1 MRTQI
6 HTRTKSPAGLWVL
19 AGPGPALR
27 GMAAILCCARLL
39 YAGGPL
45 DLFAPGVPYAYGP
58 TTFGQFSGNVPF
70 KTDLGGL
77 GFLTKAQAD
86 ALTIGSMAEWTAVPT
101 ASLSL
106 AFAGDITDE
115 FGVPLGVDID
125 ETNFDLL
132 VFGVFNGGGIDVVY
146 DETGAI
152 FDALFGPGSGVV
164 GFGPPE
170 FFYNDVPEI
179 AESTTFLN
187 GSFVDPG
194 DVNPFPGASFQG
206 NFTHEFGH
214 AVGLAHTQTNGAIL
228 FFGDDSGPEDC
239 ASLGTATLADAET
252 MYPLT
257 DLSPAPPSGTSYGRE
272 TATIDHPDDEAA
284 LSQLYPEAG
293 YFDLPTITGTIFA
306 SDGVT
311 SITGANVIAR
321 NVANPF
327 ADAVSALSGNFSQ
340 SADDAF
346 VGRYTFTGLTSGAS
360 YVIYIDRIVA
370 GGFSTLPIQIEEEE
384 YFNGASESADP
395 HIDNPCTFT
404 PIAPVAGS
412 PFVANIIMEACF
424 DDNEPNDTPD
434 TATGPIAYD
443 DDEEG
448 CVDPPGDEDWFTFSA
463 TAGDI
468 IEARVRA
475 SNFDTQLDP
484 TLILYDTDGETIL
497 ALNDDENFPISF
509 NSRITFCMPS
519 TGTFFLHVQGF
530 DGVST
535 GEYELALAFLGQG
548 DIEPNNT
555 PTTAITL
562 PSDCPKIVLGCIV
575 PELDTDFYSLAVPAA
590 GTTFTINM
598 DAPSLLFGPPDAFL
612 VLYGTDSTTVL
623 AFDDDDGPG
632 LGAQITFTFPA
643 PGTYFVECL
652 ASPFAL
658 SGITGVY
665 SLSVIGGPPTILHT
679 NNLRIDARA
688 GGNGGWTE
696 YRPGFP
702 DAASDHFFDGHF
714 GYFDGTTVDDG
725 DDLGV
730 DIVPGCFNLY
740 DPSKGALD
748 EKSAGFLNEGN
759 ATVMIGRGTGLEI
772 QQFTSLNDR
781 RADGATPANWL
792 LVQTRVVNRSGV
804 PKHVKWYKFIDM
816 DISTTF
822 NNDLAAF
829 DPARNMV
836 YQFNTSGNSAYIGMA
851 VVLGNLTNF
860 QINNFGAATSPDA
873 NDAARAAF
881 MKGLNGG
888 DLSIPGAGDKNVA
901 LAADLGVIPPGGSAD
916 LWWAIGAGTSL
927 AALQADIDD
936 ARLAAL
942 RNFFTIYSD
951 KLTKLDH
958 PEIVNGLT
966 GSNNDIILDHGEVN
980 GDLWAKDDITITHRS
995 TVNGN
1000 ITTGGD
1006 LDISRHNVTITGAI
1020 TSEATGF
1027 AGFPLPSLSLSP
1039 VSGPSITV
1047 TKSKGAVLEPGNY
1060 NVVEVSTKKSILLK
1074 SGVYFFNSLTVDTHA
1089 ELKVDLSGGPV
1100 TINVVNTL
1108 QFLKMSA
1115 IEITSTTGSSR
1126 DIRINYA
1133 GTGTVALGENGE
1145 YQGTIFAPK
1154 GTIDLDVVADFK
1166 GTLLGKFVT
1175 IRKNARVFPH
1185 EAPDDVFDLAPSIGD
1200 ETNVA
1205 DNGAVTDYELS
1216 QNYPNPFSANGTF
1229 GNPST
1234 KINFALPEAGKV
1246 KLEIYDL
1253 LGNTVRTLVSKEMNA
1268 GRHEILW
1275 DGRNQNGH
1283 TVAVGIYLYRIVF
1296 QRRNGKPAAVMVKKM
1311 SFIK

>member
-1 MRTQI
+1 
-6 HTRTKSPAGLWVL
+6 
-19 AGPGPALR
+19 
-27 GMAAILCCARLL
+27 MAVILCWARLL

-58 TTFGQFSGNVPF
+58 ITFGQFGGNVPF
-70 KTDLGGL
+70 KTDLGGM

-86 ALTIGSMAEWTAVPT
+86 ALTISSMAEWTAVPT

-106 AFAGDITDE
+106 AFAGDVTDE
-115 FGVPLGVDID
+115 FGVPLGLDID

-152 FDALFGPGSGVV
+152 FDALFGPGSGVI

-179 AESTTFLN
+179 AESTVFLN
-187 GSFVDPG
+187 GSFINPG

-228 FFGDDSGPEDC
+228 FFGDDTAPEDC
-239 ASLGTATLADAET
+239 LSLGTATLADAET

-257 DLSPAPPSGTSYGRE
+257 DVTPAPAGGTSYGRE
-272 TATIDHPDDEAA
+272 IATIDHPNDEAA

-293 YFDLPTITGTIFA
+293 YFDSPTITGTIFA
-306 SDGVT
+306 SDGAT
-311 SITGANVIAR
+311 PLTGANVIAR
-321 NVANPF
+321 NLANPF

-346 VGRYTFTGLTSGAS
+346 AGRYTFTGLTPGAS
-360 YVIYIDRIVA
+360 YVIYIDRIIA
-370 GGFSTLPIQIEEEE
+370 GGFSTPPIQIEEEE
-384 YFNGASESADP
+384 YFNGVSESADP
-395 HIDNPCTFT
+395 NIDNPCAFT
-404 PIAPVAGS
+404 PIAPVAGY
-412 PFVANIIMEACF
+412 PFVANIIMETCH

-448 CVDPPGDEDWFTFSA
+448 CIDPPGDEDWFTFSA

-484 TLILYDTDGETIL
+484 TLILYDTDGTTIL

-509 NSRITFCMPS
+509 DSRLTFCMPA
-519 TGTFFLHVQGF
+519 TGTFFLQVQGL

-535 GEYELALAFLGQG
+535 GEYELALAFLGKG

-555 PTTAITL
+555 PATAIPL
-562 PSDCPKIVLGCIV
+562 PSDCPKIVLGCIM
-575 PELDTDFYSLAVPAA
+575 PELDADFYSLAVPAA

-598 DAPSLLFGPPDAFL
+598 DAPDLPFGPPDAFL
-612 VLYGTDSTTVL
+612 ILYGTDGTTVL
-623 AFDDDDGPG
+623 AFDDDEGPG

-643 PGTYFVECL
+643 PGTYFLECL
-652 ASPFAL
+652 TSPFAP
-658 SGITGVY
+658 SDTIGVY
-665 SLSVIGGPPTILHT
+665 RLSVIGGTPTILHT
-679 NNLRIDARA
+679 NNLRIDGRA

-714 GYFDGTTVDDG
+714 GYFDGRRVDDG
-725 DDLGV
+725 DDLGA

-740 DPSKGALD
+740 DPSKGPLD
-748 EKSAGFLNEGN
+748 EKSADFLIEDSS
-759 ATVMIGRGTGLEI
+759 AVMRGRGTGLEI
-772 QQFTSLNDR
+772 QQFTLLNDLR
-781 RADGATPANWL
+781 GAAGATPANWL
-792 LVQTRVVNRSGV
+792 LVKTRVVNRSGV

-816 DISTTF
+816 DVLDTF

-829 DPARNMV
+829 DSSRNMV
-836 YQFNTSGNSAYIGMA
+836 YQFNASGNSAYIGMA

-860 QINNFGAATSPDA
+860 QINNFAIGTSPDA
-873 NDAARAAF
+873 DDAARAAF
-881 MKGLNGG
+881 MNGLNAG

-901 LAADLGVIPPGGSAD
+901 LAADLGVIPPNGSAE

-927 AALQADIDD
+927 AELQADIDD
-936 ARLAAL
+936 ARFAAL

-951 KLTKLDH
+951 IQTKLDH

-966 GSNNDIILDHGEVN
+966 GANDNIILDHGKVN
-980 GDLWAKDDITITHRS
+980 GDLWAKNQISITHRS

-1000 ITTGGD
+1000 ITAGANT
-1006 LDISRHNVTITGAI
+1006 DISRQNVIIAGAI
-1020 TSEATGF
+1020 TSQADGF
-1027 AGFPLPSLSLSP
+1027 VGFPLPSFSLAP

-1047 TKSKGAVLEPGNY
+1047 TKSKGTVLKPGKY
-1060 NVVEVSTKKSILLK
+1060 NVVQVREAKSVLLK
-1074 SGVYFFNSLTVDTHA
+1074 SGVYFFNSLKVGAHA

-1108 QFLKMSA
+1108 QFLKMSE
-1115 IEITSTTGSSR
+1115 IEIKPATGSSR

-1145 YQGTIFAPK
+1145 YQGVIFAPQGK
-1154 GTIDLDVVADFK
+1154 IDLGVVADFK
-1166 GTLLGKFVT
+1166 GALLGKSVN

-1185 EAPDDVFDLAPSIGD
+1185 EAPDNIPNRAPAIGN
-1200 ETNVA
+1200 ETNVTS
-1205 DNGAVTDYELS
+1205 NEVVTDYELS

-1229 GNPST
+1229 GNSST
-1234 KINFALPEAGKV
+1234 TIRFALPVSGKV

-1253 LGNTVRTLVSKEMNA
+1253 LGNMVRTLVGKEMSA

-1275 DGRNQNGH
+1275 DGRNYGGH

-1296 QRRNGKPAAVMVKKM
+1296 QHSNGQPAAVMVKKM
-1311 SFIK
+1311 FFIK